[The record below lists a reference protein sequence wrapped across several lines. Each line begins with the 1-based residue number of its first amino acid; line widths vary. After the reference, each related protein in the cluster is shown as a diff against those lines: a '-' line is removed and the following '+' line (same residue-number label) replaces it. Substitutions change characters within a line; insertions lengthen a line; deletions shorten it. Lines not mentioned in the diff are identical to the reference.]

1 MRYTTTIAI
10 SSVAVLALFA
20 QTASADAS
28 KEENI
33 GVSGGAVVGALAGGP
48 VGFFVGAIVGAKL
61 GESAHKK
68 SVRMAALDDSLQ
80 VSRQSVAALEGD
92 NDELSLEIEHLQNT
106 ARPELISL
114 MQAGIDMDL
123 LFRTDE
129 FALTDTTGAR
139 LAQMAATLAKLP
151 GVQIQLDGFADERG
165 ATVYNQSLSERRV
178 EFVRNLFIGAGVH
191 PTRISSSAHGEAIA
205 QKQDVDGYA
214 LERRVSVKLSIDELS
229 IDKLSIEKSQSV
241 AALPN

>member
-1 MRYTTTIAI
+1 MRYTITIAI
-10 SSVAVLALFA
+10 TSVAILALFA

-28 KEENI
+28 REENI
-33 GVSGGAVVGALAGGP
+33 GVGSGAVVGALAGGP

-68 SVRMAALDDSLQ
+68 SLRIAALDDSLQ
-80 VSRQSVAALEGD
+80 TSQQSVAALQSG
-92 NDELSLEIEHLQNT
+92 NDELSIQIERLQNT
-106 ARPELISL
+106 ARPELINL

-129 FALTDTTGAR
+129 FALTDTTGDR
-139 LAQMAATLAKLP
+139 LAQMAATLAKMP
-151 GVQIQLDGFADERG
+151 DVQIQLDGFADERG
-165 ATVYNQSLSERRV
+165 AAVYNQSLSERRV

-205 QKQDVDGYA
+205 QNQDVDSYA
-214 LERRVSVKLSIDELS
+214 LERRVSVKLFISDA
-229 IDKLSIEKSQSV
+229 QSV